1 MTIKSATPS
10 GSQRERAPTGERPW
24 FKADIDDWGI
34 VRDLL
39 PRPWPARLCA
49 LDLRYMEARERF
61 CKTARDGQ
69 TVLQARWGLSA
80 TAVKKHLRAFAAL
93 TADEAVPMGCPD
105 GAHGVPMGCPS
116 EPHQAD
122 ILADEVPMGCPEGA
136 HGVPMGCPEP
146 VENVPQV
153 ALLEAPKRESE
164 TESNKIKKSR
174 GKVKPAGLTP
184 EELAAIVADMHA
196 IIAPH
201 YPKARP
207 PSPSAHRKEIEFALR
222 CLAGLSEDTN
232 RPPRDLLLMGWRYMV
247 EGTRYWR
254 ERLALASEFYSIA
267 CTEDKCVKNAR
278 AALEREAVAA
288 PAADIP
294 SAPKPKTPGEVAWD
308 RWMQGLDVA
317 RAWYAANKGTRE
329 GDAFHAAMEAACKP
343 NPIAELFGGYM
354 DNPKERRIVR
364 EVFVS
369 EYERRTTPL
378 RLVAR

>member
-10 GSQRERAPTGERPW
+10 GSQRERAPSGERPW

-93 TADEAVPMGCPD
+93 TEDAAVPMGCPE

-136 HGVPMGCPEP
+136 HGVPMGCPDP
-146 VENVPQV
+146 VENAQQV

-164 TESNKIKKSR
+164 TEIKKTKAKA
-174 GKVKPAGLTP
+174 KVKPGTVTD
-184 EELAAIVADMHA
+184 EEVVAILAEMHEVLL
-196 IIAPH
+196 P
-201 YPKARP
+201 YYSGSKPLML
-207 PSPSAHRKEIEFALR
+207 SAQRKKILFALDA
-222 CLAGLSEDTN
+222 LAEMSAETGVSARALFI
-232 RPPRDLLLMGWRYMV
+232 GGFRYMAD
-247 EGTRYWR
+247 GKQGYWQR
-254 ERLALASEFYSIA
+254 RLKMPSEWYSIA
-267 CTEDKCVKNAR
+267 CRAEMAKENAQNGLAAAAATYIPTAHEALDAVLEVGCAEAEARYPAAAR
-278 AALEREAVAA
+278 AIRQAFDFEMGGNL
-288 PAADIP
+288 
-294 SAPKPKTPGEVAWD
+294 
-308 RWMQGLDVA
+308 A
-317 RAWYAANKGTRE
+317 RMR
-329 GDAFHAAMEAACKP
+329 
-343 NPIAELFGGYM
+343 
-354 DNPKERRIVR
+354 NPKDPDRMRAAWAAG
-364 EVFVS
+364 
-369 EYERRTTPL
+369 YAKYLTPKL
-378 RLVAR
+378 ALVAR

>member
-10 GSQRERAPTGERPW
+10 GSQRERAPSGERPW

-80 TAVKKHLRAFAAL
+80 TAVKKHLRAFAAA
-93 TADEAVPMGCPD
+93 TEVEA
-105 GAHGVPMGCPS
+105 
-116 EPHQAD
+116 
-122 ILADEVPMGCPEGA
+122 VPMGCPEGA

-146 VENVPQV
+146 VENAQQV

-164 TESNKIKKSR
+164 SETESNKIKKSR
-174 GKVKPAGLTP
+174 SKVKPAGLTP
-184 EELAAIVADMHA
+184 EELAAIVAEMHA
-196 IIAPH
+196 VIAPH

-207 PSPSAHRKEIEFALR
+207 PAPSSHRKEIEFALR
-222 CLAGLSEDTN
+222 CLAELSMDTG
-232 RPPRDLLLMGWRYMV
+232 RPARDLLLIGWRYMV
-247 EGTRYWR
+247 EGSRYWR
-254 ERLALASEFYSIA
+254 DKLALASEFYSIA

-278 AALEREAVAA
+278 AGLEREAAAA
-288 PAADIP
+288 PV
-294 SAPKPKTPGEVAWD
+294 APAEAPTKPKSPGEVAWD
-308 RWMQGLDVA
+308 RWMEGLDAA
-317 RAWYAANKGTRE
+317 RAWYSAHKGTRE

-354 DNPKERRIVR
+354 DNPKEKRLVR
-364 EVFVS
+364 EVFIA

>member
-93 TADEAVPMGCPD
+93 TEDAAVPMGCPER
-105 GAHGVPMGCPS
+105 AHGVPMGCLS

-122 ILADEVPMGCPEGA
+122 IPADEVPMGCPEGA

-146 VENVPQV
+146 VENAQQV
-153 ALLEAPKRESE
+153 ALLEPPKRESE
-164 TESNKIKKSR
+164 TESETENTS
-174 GKVKPAGLTP
+174 KPAKAGLDLQALLN
-184 EELAAIVADMHA
+184 EMHAVELAVRPKALPPRLSSHEKAMRRTIEGLKQRAREDGTTPVELMMAAWRWWWSCAEGWHRTNLPGA
-196 IIAPH
+196 KGYKAFFQAPH
-201 YPKARP
+201 VIGYLDRM
-207 PSPSAHRKEIEFALR
+207 
-222 CLAGLSEDTN
+222 
-232 RPPRDLLLMGWRYMV
+232 RDDV
-247 EGTRYWR
+247 
-254 ERLALASEFYSIA
+254 
-267 CTEDKCVKNAR
+267 
-278 AALEREAVAA
+278 AAAA
-288 PAADIP
+288 PATEAP
-294 SAPKPKTPGEVAWD
+294 APKPKTPGEVAWD